1 MRRLGTDGPPF
12 RSTSPPTNPSFLR
25 DHADKSSLH
34 RACVFLFLC
43 QPYISYNSSSLL
55 VLDLVYDSAPSCHTT
70 GTHNGPRALAPSL
83 LGTIRRL
90 PTDLVCLPTT
100 RDVRPAL
107 LLTLPRQA
115 RVRQYRVRNRLPSGT
130 SLRVRTTALGTSLS
144 QPSPRPAN
152 SPCRKRGIQNA
163 GRPTGNTG

>member
-1 MRRLGTDGPPF
+1 MRRLGDRHFAPRHRRPIHLSCATML
-12 RSTSPPTNPSFLR
+12 TNLR
-25 DHADKSSLH
+25 FTGLV
-34 RACVFLFLC
+34 CFLFLC
-43 QPYISYNSSSLL
+43 QPYISYNSSSLP

-70 GTHNGPRALAPSL
+70 GTHNGPRVLAPRL

-130 SLRVRTTALGTSLS
+130 SLRVRKTTLGASLS